1 MSYSVVDRQS
11 PLSFL
16 QQRLNYTSKIER
28 PLTFLVENVPQWF
41 KILNFSPVLT
51 KNITSYANCQGEME
65 LLEAI
70 RQREAQHYDLQINS
84 DQILVTNGA
93 FHGIS
98 LLTRYLFQSGS
109 QVLCQTPVLDSVEK
123 ILRSQGYEI
132 VYFSIDENDNYADV
146 LQQQMQAG
154 IRLIYLNSPH
164 NPTGRII
171 SKREWEQLLKW
182 AVQCNIAVIA
192 DLVYDSFI
200 FDSSYPLNPL
210 VLQQDWQNLF
220 VVNSMSKNYGAPG
233 LRIGWIITHS
243 LHIAMLTSQLEAE
256 CISVCTSSQYQ
267 AVELIKWGNS
277 ELVTNVTAD
286 WLFVQ
291 QQLAILPNV
300 DFKAPAGG
308 TQYFV
313 NLPVT
318 DVEAF
323 ADFMLVEYGLVLVT
337 SGNYV
342 KSEGAY
348 IRIPLGQARETV
360 VHGIELLAKGLNRWC

>member
-1 MSYSVVDRQS
+1 MSYSVVDRHS

-16 QQRLNYTSKIER
+16 QQRLNYTSKIEC

-41 KILNFSPVLT
+41 KILHFSPILA

-70 RQREAQHYDLQINS
+70 RQREAQHYDLQVNS

-109 QVLCQTPVLDSVEK
+109 KVLCQTPVLDSIEK

-132 VYFSIDENDNYADV
+132 IYFSVNENDNYADV

-171 SKREWEQLLKW
+171 SKAEWEQLLKW

-200 FDSSYPLNPL
+200 FDGSYPLNPL

-233 LRIGWIITHS
+233 LRIGWIVTDS

-267 AVELIKWGNS
+267 AVELIKQGNS

-313 NLPVT
+313 NLPVA
-318 DVEAF
+318 DIEVF
-323 ADFMLVEYGLVLVT
+323 ADFMLIEYGLVLVT

-342 KSEGAY
+342 KSKGAV
-348 IRIPLGQARETV
+348 RIPLGQARETV